1 MGTMSPVSRVRKK
14 NAEPTP
20 QSLNGLFKDILR
32 DFSSLGA
39 DPDPLEVEL
48 LTSEV
53 LGQWWDLPAGEIS
66 TDNDTESDAADEE
79 ELPVGLELIA
89 FVSRKITPGAA
100 ALLASLSVLSETHE
114 EREAASAALET
125 VLSRG
130 IPAPDW
136 AGSLGRV
143 TVGECW
149 RTGDVYGDES
159 SLLCIFGYGEQRH
172 GLLALLDFNELGGRV
187 RDVVV
192 IDAPDEVLAEM
203 RGQAAAESDLVTL
216 EQVSPGRARQ
226 LLADGL
232 AATDALEE
240 PEVGEDYAR
249 FRTLALNRCRALPE
263 AEPSPV
269 FEELTD
275 EARGA
280 IVEEFLAAA
289 DIEDTEDT
297 EAVRVCARLIV
308 DFGCENEPG
317 DPLRVGPEKIARFL
331 EMILDTD
338 ADDVEEF
345 FGEYDENGG
354 AERDELVELNALED
368 ALEGELEEF
377 EDELDEDFQ
386 AALPEVLLAWTEWSS
401 ARMKLPQAATTLLL
415 DTVAEY
421 LEEFS
426 RDDTAIEVYLDG
438 SEDFAGPLELAEA
451 LDRRMFAIP
460 SVSADIGDEEVDL
473 EPTDPEQRRLL
484 VIGEHPEYHESLAD
498 DTFDGEPRMQLA
510 LKTAIIDQL
519 WDNEPA
525 ETWLA
530 AQRLREKGLERDEIL
545 AELGGV
551 LGGQLR
557 PTDADEMGFDLE
569 DYRKA
574 LDAIS

>member
-53 LGQWWDLPAGEIS
+53 VGQWWDLPVGEVPA
-66 TDNDTESDAADEE
+66 DADDEAVDE

-100 ALLASLSVLSETHE
+100 ALLASMSVLSETAE

-136 AGSLGRV
+136 TGSLGQV
-143 TVGECW
+143 TVVECW

-192 IDAPDEVLAEM
+192 IDAPEEVLADM
-203 RGQAAAESDLVTL
+203 RGQAASDGDLVTL

-249 FRTLALNRCRALPE
+249 FRALALNRCQALPE

-269 FEELTD
+269 FEELSD
-275 EARGA
+275 EDRDA
-280 IVEEFLAAA
+280 IVEEFLSSA
-289 DIEDTEDT
+289 DVEDT
-297 EAVRVCARLIV
+297 EAARVCARLIV

-338 ADDVEEF
+338 TDAEADTEEDVDEF
-345 FGEYDENGG
+345 FPDLDESG
-354 AERDELVELNALED
+354 ASERDELVELDQLD
-368 ALEGELEEF
+368 EEF
-377 EDELDEDFQ
+377 EEFEGELDEDFQ
-386 AALPEVLLAWTEWSS
+386 AALPEVLLAWTQWAGTRAKLSES
-401 ARMKLPQAATTLLL
+401 AVAMLLG
-415 DTVAEY
+415 TVEEY
-421 LEEFS
+421 LEEFD
-426 RDDTAIEVYLDG
+426 RDDTAIDVYLDG
-438 SEDFAGPLELAEA
+438 SEEFEDAGELAAA

-460 SVSADIGDEEVDL
+460 SVSTDIGDEEVDL

-510 LKTAIIDQL
+510 LKTAIVDQL

-545 AELGGV
+545 DELGGV
-551 LGGQLR
+551 LSGQLR
-557 PTDADEMGFDLE
+557 PTDAEEMRFDLE
-569 DYRKA
+569 DYRRA

>member
-1 MGTMSPVSRVRKK
+1 MSPVSRVRKK

-39 DPDPLEVEL
+39 DPEPLEVEL

-53 LGQWWDLPAGEIS
+53 VGQWWDLPADGGTAVAAEDGE
-66 TDNDTESDAADEE
+66 DGEE

-100 ALLASLSVLSETHE
+100 ALLASMSVLSETAE
-114 EREAASAALET
+114 ERDAASAALQT

-130 IPAPDW
+130 IPAPEW
-136 AGSLGRV
+136 AGTLGQV

-149 RTGDVYGDES
+149 RTGDIYGDES

-172 GLLALLDFNELGGRV
+172 GLLALLDFNELDGRV

-192 IDAPDEVLAEM
+192 IDAPEEVLAEM
-203 RGQAAAESDLVTL
+203 RLQVTTDGDLVTL
-216 EQVSPGRARQ
+216 EQVSPAKARQ

-249 FRTLALNRCRALPE
+249 FRALALNRCRVMPDP
-263 AEPSPV
+263 EPSP
-269 FEELTD
+269 EIDELSD
-275 EARGA
+275 EAREA
-280 IVEEFLAAA
+280 IVEEFLAAT
-289 DIEDTEDT
+289 DVEDT
-297 EAVRVCARLIV
+297 EAARVCARLIV

-338 ADDVEEF
+338 TDDEDVEEL
-345 FGEYDENGG
+345 DEDLS
-354 AERDELVELNALED
+354 ADRDELVELDELED
-368 ALEGELEEF
+368 ELEDDLES
-377 EDELDEDFQ
+377 DELDEDFL
-386 AALPEVLLAWTEWSS
+386 AALPAVLLAWTEWAA
-401 ARMKLPQAATTLLL
+401 ARAKLSEAAVTTLL

-421 LEEFS
+421 LEEFD

-438 SEDFAGPLELAEA
+438 SEEFDGPVELAEA

-460 SVSADIGDEEVDL
+460 STSTEIGDEEVDL

-510 LKTAIIDQL
+510 LKTTIVDQL

-530 AQRLREKGLERDEIL
+530 ARRLRETGLEREQIL
-545 AELGGV
+545 DELGRV
-551 LGGQLR
+551 LNAQLR

-569 DYRKA
+569 EYRRA